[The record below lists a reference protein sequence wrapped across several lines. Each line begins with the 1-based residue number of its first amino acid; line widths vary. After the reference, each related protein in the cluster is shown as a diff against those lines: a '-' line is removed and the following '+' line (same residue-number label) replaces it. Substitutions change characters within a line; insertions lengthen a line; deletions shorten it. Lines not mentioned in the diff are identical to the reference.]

1 MTNEKLKYQRRQV
14 SQENELPKV
23 REYIKTAEGF
33 ALELHWEPTG
43 VVELPETDEALIYTH
58 AGAAA
63 KLSCRRNGRRY
74 SGTFV
79 HGDIDI
85 TPARVPARWEIH
97 DRNDNGLILSLPQA
111 LLSAVAA
118 QSGLDPAR
126 VEIRDQFQIRDPEL
140 EALSWAMQRELELGS
155 PSGRLYMDGLTLA
168 VASRLVTRHSSITKH
183 SADRHE
189 GLDGRRLK
197 RVLSFIEDQ
206 LTEDLSLEKIAAVA
220 GISASHLNTLFRASM
235 GMPVHQYV
243 IRRRVERA
251 KTLLTQDGLSMA
263 EIAMAAG
270 FAHQSHM
277 ARHMRRVLGLA
288 PQEMKRL
295 LTESSA
301 PR

>member
-1 MTNEKLKYQRRQV
+1 M
-14 SQENELPKV
+14 SQKNELPKV
-23 REYIKTAEGF
+23 REYIKTAEGV
-33 ALELHWEPTG
+33 ALQLHWEPIG
-43 VVELPETDEALIYTH
+43 VVELPAMDEALIYTH
-58 AGAAA
+58 VGAAA

-85 TPARVPARWEIH
+85 TPARVPVRWEIH

-126 VEIRDQFQIRDPEL
+126 VEIRDQFQTRDPEL
-140 EALSWAMQRELELGS
+140 EALIWAMQRELELRS

-168 VASRLVTRHSSITKH
+168 VASRLVAQHSSVAKRG
-183 SADRHE
+183 AERRE

-197 RVLSFIEDQ
+197 QVLSFIEDQ
-206 LTEDLSLEKIAAVA
+206 LAEDLSLEKIAAVA
-220 GISASHLNTLFRASM
+220 GFSASHLKTLFRVSM

-243 IRRRVERA
+243 IQRRVERA
-251 KTLLTQDGLSMA
+251 KTLLMQDGLSMA
-263 EIAMAAG
+263 EIALAAG

-277 ARHMRRVLGLA
+277 ARHMRRVLGMP
-288 PQEMKRL
+288 PQAMKRL
-295 LTESSA
+295 LAESSD

>member
-1 MTNEKLKYQRRQV
+1 M

-33 ALELHWEPTG
+33 ALQLHWEPIG
-43 VVELPETDEALIYTH
+43 VVELPEMDEVLIYTH
-58 AGAAA
+58 VGAAA

-74 SGTFV
+74 SGTFA

-85 TPARVPARWEIH
+85 TPARVPVRWEIH

-111 LLSAVAA
+111 LLNAVAA

-126 VEIRDQFQIRDPEL
+126 VEIQDRFQTRDPEL

-168 VASRLVTRHSSITKH
+168 AASRLVARHSSIAKRG
-183 SADRHE
+183 AERRE

-197 RVLSFIEDQ
+197 QVLSFIEDQ
-206 LTEDLSLEKIAAVA
+206 LAEDLSMEKIAAVA
-220 GISASHLNTLFRASM
+220 GISASHLKTLFRVSM
-235 GMPVHQYV
+235 GIPVHQYV
-243 IRRRVERA
+243 IKRRVERA

-263 EIAMAAG
+263 EIAMAVG

-277 ARHMRRVLGLA
+277 ARHMRRVLGLT
-288 PQEMKRL
+288 PQAMKCL
-295 LTESSA
+295 LAESSD

>member
-1 MTNEKLKYQRRQV
+1 M

-23 REYIKTAEGF
+23 REYAKTAEGF
-33 ALELHWEPTG
+33 ALQLHWEPIG
-43 VVELPETDEALIYTH
+43 VVELPEMDEVLIYTH
-58 AGAAA
+58 VGAAA

-97 DRNDNGLILSLPQA
+97 DQNDNGLILSLPQA

-126 VEIRDQFQIRDPEL
+126 VEIRDQFQTRDPEL

-168 VASRLVTRHSSITKH
+168 VASRLVAQHSSVAKRG
-183 SADRHE
+183 AERRE
-189 GLDGRRLK
+189 GLDRHRLK
-197 RVLSFIEDQ
+197 QVLSFIEDQ
-206 LTEDLSLEKIAAVA
+206 LAEDLSMEKIAAVA
-220 GISASHLNTLFRASM
+220 GISASHLKTLFRVSM

-251 KTLLTQDGLSMA
+251 KTLLMQDGLSMA
-263 EIAMAAG
+263 ETALAAG

-277 ARHMRRVLGLA
+277 ARHMRRVLGLP
-288 PQEMKRL
+288 PQAMKRL
-295 LTESSA
+295 LAESSD